1 MDKLQKCAV
10 IAAALVTIIGFPLL
24 FVSLRYAHR
33 LDVKISQQ
41 LGEIKKIAQSE
52 NSVSLNTMLF
62 NDSSNA
68 GIIKA
73 IEDNK
78 PVLVENGGSY
88 SGVDL
93 DKYLGAYDAIALVYR
108 DGFLSDDHLCSSF
121 SFYIEEANKNSEVTQ
136 YIAKYPDFFGGIRSL
151 LPVVRNSKSPY
162 CGLHRGATEPINQH
176 P

>member
-1 MDKLQKCAV
+1 MDKLQKWAV

-88 SGVDL
+88 SCVDL
-93 DKYLGAYDAIALVYR
+93 VKYLGAYDTLALVYL
-108 DGFLSDDHLCSSF
+108 DGFVSH
-121 SFYIEEANKNSEVTQ
+121 V
-136 YIAKYPDFFGGIRSL
+136 
-151 LPVVRNSKSPY
+151 
-162 CGLHRGATEPINQH
+162 
-176 P
+176 